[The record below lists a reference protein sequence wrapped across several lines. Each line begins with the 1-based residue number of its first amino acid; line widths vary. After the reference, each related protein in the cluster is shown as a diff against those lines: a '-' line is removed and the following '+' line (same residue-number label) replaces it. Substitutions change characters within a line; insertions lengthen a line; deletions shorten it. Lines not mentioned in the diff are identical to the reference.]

1 MPVVNLPKLKRV
13 LTDPDEFITNGQL
26 KSLAL
31 EILELVP
38 MEGIEGSGLDSEEIM
53 EVVLRAAVGTTSVNG
68 VTTNTSDTPNR
79 KTVMDWLHTLEKD
92 AMLDAVNNILA
103 LMAMT
108 VLDRDRSRTICL
120 DFMDNPFHGNPE
132 DETEFRRM
140 QARDGTTK
148 CHRYCTAFVI
158 AQGKPL
164 TLAVEPVAG
173 EDNKA
178 DAVERVLARVETYPF
193 EIEQILMDRA
203 AFAGELIDVLRAT
216 APPVFPVKTG
226 KDSLRKKLSA
236 TASHMTEETICEGKE
251 HEQTYPLAVNV
262 TYQNGDRGKSGVKAT
277 GYAAYGLE
285 DRTPA
290 QVATIYDKRSRIEK
304 SYEKFREARALTTTP
319 STTIRLFYVGVGFLL
334 EQLWLVLQ
342 WAVLARP
349 RRGGRALPKTFA
361 FGDAFLHGIERMLDD
376 ELGWKEKHRTNGEG
390 LPPGYD
396 HGLG

>member
-1 MPVVNLPKLKRV
+1 MNFPLLKEV
-13 LTDPDEFITNGQL
+13 LTDPDEFISNGKL

-31 EILELVP
+31 EVLELIP
-38 MEGIEGSGLDSEEIM
+38 IEGIEGSGLDPEEIL

-79 KTVMDWLHTLEKD
+79 KTVMNWLHTLEKD
-92 AMLDAVNNILA
+92 SMLDAVNNILA
-103 LMAMT
+103 MVAMT
-108 VLDRDRSRTICL
+108 VLDRSRSRTICL
-120 DFMDNPFHGNPE
+120 DFMDNPFHGHPE
-132 DETEFRRM
+132 DEDQFRRM

-164 TLAVEPVAG
+164 TLALEPVDG

-178 DAVERVLARVETYPF
+178 DAVERVLARVELCPF
-193 EIEQILMDRA
+193 EVEQILMDRA
-203 AFAGELIDVLRAT
+203 AFAGELIGVLRET

-226 KDSLRKKLSA
+226 KDSLRKKLSVA
-236 TASHMTEETICEGKE
+236 ASYMTDETICEGQE

-262 TYQNGDRGKSGVKAT
+262 TYQNGDRGKSGVKTT

-290 QVATIYDKRSRIEK
+290 QVATVYDKRSQIEK

-334 EQLWLVLQ
+334 EQLWVVLQ
-342 WAVLARP
+342 WAVLAQP
-349 RRGGRALPKTFA
+349 RRGGRALPVTFT
-361 FGDAFLHGIERMLDD
+361 FGDAFLHGIEGVLDD
-376 ELGWKEKHRTNGEG
+376 ELGWKKQHRTNGVG
-390 LPPGYD
+390 LPAGCD
-396 HGLG
+396 HGFG

>member
-1 MPVVNLPKLKRV
+1 MEFPRLKRI
-13 LTDPDEFITNGQL
+13 LTDPDEYISSSQL
-26 KSLAL
+26 KSLSMEL
-31 EILELVP
+31 LELIP

-53 EVVLRAAVGTTSVNG
+53 EVVLRAAVDTTSVNG
-68 VTTNTSDTPNR
+68 VTTNTEDTPNR
-79 KTVMDWLHTLEKD
+79 EPVMDWLHTLEKEP
-92 AMLDAVNNILA
+92 MLDAVNDILA
-103 LMAMT
+103 LVAMT
-108 VLDRDRSRTICL
+108 VLDRGGSRTICL
-120 DFMDNPFHGNPE
+120 DFMDNPFHGHPDDE
-132 DETEFRRM
+132 DEFRRM
-140 QARDGTTK
+140 EARDGTTK

-164 TLAVEPVAG
+164 TLAVEPVDG
-173 EDNKA
+173 EDSKA

-193 EIEQILMDRA
+193 ETDQILMDRD
-203 AFAGELIDVLRAT
+203 AFVGELIGILRET
-216 APPVFPVKTG
+216 APPVFPVITR
-226 KDSLRKKLSA
+226 KDSLRKKLSKA
-236 TASHMTEETICEGKE
+236 ASHMTEETICEGKE

-290 QVATIYDKRSRIEK
+290 QVATTYNKRSRIEK

-361 FGDAFLHGIERMLDD
+361 FGDAFLHGIERVLDD
-376 ELGWKEKHRTNGEG
+376 ELGWKEKYRTNGEG
-390 LPPGYD
+390 LPAGYE

>member
-1 MPVVNLPKLKRV
+1 
-13 LTDPDEFITNGQL
+13 
-26 KSLAL
+26 
-31 EILELVP
+31 
-38 MEGIEGSGLDSEEIM
+38 M
-53 EVVLRAAVGTTSVNG
+53 EVVLRATVDTTSVNG
-68 VTTNTSDTPNR
+68 VTTHTEDTPNR
-79 KTVMDWLHTLEKD
+79 KTVMDWLHTLETEP
-92 AMLDAVNNILA
+92 MLDAVNDILA

-120 DFMDNPFHGNPE
+120 DFIDNPFHGHPT

-164 TLAVEPVAG
+164 TLAVEAVDG
-173 EDNKA
+173 EDSKA

-193 EIEQILMDRA
+193 EIERILMDRD
-203 AFAGELIDVLRAT
+203 AFVGELIGVLRET
-216 APPVFPVKTG
+216 APPVFPVKTR
-226 KDSLRKKLSA
+226 KDSLPKTLSV
-236 TASHMTEETICEGKE
+236 TASHMTEETICEGKP

-262 TYQNGDRGKSGVKAT
+262 TYQNGDRGKYGVKTT
-277 GYAAYGLE
+277 GYAADGLE
-285 DRTPA
+285 DHTPA
-290 QVATIYDKRSRIEK
+290 QVATIYHKRSRIEK

-342 WAVLARP
+342 WAVLAQP
-349 RRGGRALPKTFA
+349 RCGGRALPETFA
-361 FGDAFLHGIERMLDD
+361 FSDAFLHGIEQVLDD
-376 ELGWKEKHRTNGEG
+376 ELGRKEKYRTNGEG

-396 HGLG
+396 HRLD